1 MRRVLR
7 ATMLTL
13 AAAAACRSSTAPAVS
28 SPALYLEE
36 PLAPGIAVRRVARI
50 AFYSDPAV
58 VEVPAAAVAAVPL
71 TVAVT
76 TYGGG
81 CVGEDT
87 TVTFVEGLHAD
98 VVPYQ
103 RVITGVACTLELR
116 ITKRQIAIVFAA
128 AGRATVR
135 VIGRVSPSDSLV
147 VVERGVTVR

>member
-1 MRRVLR
+1 
-7 ATMLTL
+7 MLTL
-13 AAAAACRSSTAPAVS
+13 AAAAACRSSTAPAVT
-28 SPALYLEE
+28 SPALALEE
-36 PLAPGIAVRRVARI
+36 PLTPGISVRRVALIRL
-50 AFYSDPAV
+50 SNDPV
-58 VEVPAAAVAAVPL
+58 VVDVPAAAVAGVPL

-76 TYGGG
+76 TYGG

-103 RVITGVACTLELR
+103 RVITGNIACTLELR
-116 ITKRQIAIVFAA
+116 ITKRQVAIVFPA

-135 VIGRVSPSDSLV
+135 VIGRASPSDSLV

>member
-1 MRRVLR
+1 
-7 ATMLTL
+7 MLTL
-13 AAAAACRSSTAPAVS
+13 AAAAACRSSTGPTVS
-28 SPALYLEE
+28 SPALSLEE
-36 PLAPGIAVRRVARI
+36 PLKPGISVRRVARI
-50 AFYSDPAV
+50 LFANDRV
-58 VEVPAAAVAAVPL
+58 LVDVPAAAVAGVPL

-116 ITKRQIAIVFAA
+116 ITKRQVAIVFPA

-135 VIGRVSPSDSLV
+135 VIGRASPGDSVV

>member
-1 MRRVLR
+1 
-7 ATMLTL
+7 MLTL

-28 SPALYLEE
+28 SPALSLEE
-36 PLAPGIAVRRVARI
+36 PLTPGISVRRVALIRL
-50 AFYSDPAV
+50 SNDPV
-58 VEVPAAAVAAVPL
+58 VVDVPAAAVAGVPL

-103 RVITGVACTLELR
+103 RVITGNIGCTLELR
-116 ITKRQIAIVFAA
+116 ITKRQVAIVFPA

-135 VIGRVSPSDSLV
+135 VIGRSSPSDSVV
-147 VVERGVTVR
+147 VVERSVAVR

>member
-1 MRRVLR
+1 
-7 ATMLTL
+7 MLTL

-28 SPALYLEE
+28 SPALSLEE

-58 VEVPAAAVAAVPL
+58 VDVPAAAAVGVPL
-71 TVAVT
+71 PVAVT

-87 TVTFVEGLHAD
+87 TVTFVEGLRAD

-103 RVITGVACTLELR
+103 RVITGNIGCTLELR
-116 ITKRQIAIVFAA
+116 ITKRQIAIVFPA

-135 VIGRVSPSDSLV
+135 VIGRASPGDSLV